1 MKPVREI
8 GIVGVISVLFAFWF
22 ILMMA
27 GLGGCAHEQ
36 PKPYSEDTPQYLACL
51 KICEAELKPFAS
63 VLEDAETI
71 DCECRKAPEP
81 PPEGT

>member
-22 ILMMA
+22 LLMMS
-27 GLGGCAHEQ
+27 LGGCAHA
-36 PKPYSEDTPQYLACL
+36 KPSEDTPQYLACL